1 MGISGSTA
9 TATTATASAPAP
21 SSIIAAVSGSAQGRQ
36 ALATITTGEV
46 VARQRTLSMLPALA
60 GVLPAVQ
67 RGWVISCDG
76 PAAASMALL
85 AAAGPS
91 QQGRWVACAGWP
103 QLNLQAARELGVA
116 LERVVA
122 VPHIPTAT
130 GVAADVLAAMID
142 GFEVVLASGAAL
154 TAINAGVARTLQA
167 RAGRRGAVVFVV
179 GPRQPFVADIAVTA
193 RSRWFG
199 LGDGA
204 GVVRARQLEI
214 VVGGRRAPQR
224 RVATV
229 WASDQHG
236 TIASVEDLESA
247 AQQGQRHLGPVAS

>member
-1 MGISGSTA
+1 MAISGST
-9 TATTATASAPAP
+9 TATAPAPAP
-21 SSIIAAVSGSAQGRQ
+21 SSLIAAVSGSAQGRQ
-36 ALATITTGEV
+36 ALATITTGAAA
-46 VARQRTLSMLPALA
+46 ARQRTLPMLPALA
-60 GVLPAVQ
+60 GALPAVQ

-142 GFEVVLASGAAL
+142 GFEVVITSGAAL
-154 TAINAGVARTLQA
+154 TAINAGVARTLHA
-167 RAGRRGAVVFVV
+167 RAGTRGAVVFVV
-179 GPRQPFVADIAVTA
+179 GPRQPFAADITVTA
-193 RSRWFG
+193 RPRWFG

-204 GVVRARQLEI
+204 GVVQARQLEI

-224 RVATV
+224 RVTTV
-229 WASDQHG
+229 WAPDQHG
-236 TIASVEDLESA
+236 TIAAAGDVELA
-247 AQQGQRHLGPVAS
+247 APQDHHHLGTVAS